1 MLIAIENDLREKG
14 TAVQP
19 DHQQTPESIVASL
32 LDEHPEALVLL
43 AEAGHRRALAACS
56 AADAGLMFRS
66 AQAARLGYEELRHR
80 IDPRRQRPVDFGAG
94 LLCLLVLAAAIAVLD
109 FVELSGLLGG
119 LTSVP
124 PALAATVVW
133 LTMSWLGALAVRR
146 HRWAELTLIATAA
159 ALLGLLLMTLY
170 AFTPHPGWPTI
181 GEHAP
186 GSTVAGILFG
196 FLILLLAVG
205 AGILSASLEPL
216 GLLPAGRRWRRAQGA
231 YAEAWATSRADQEAD
246 AIAAHAWLGLVRVWA
261 TAIVPGE
268 EQLIAET
275 AALAAAMIE
284 SGWS

>member
-1 MLIAIENDLREKG
+1 VLIAIESDLREKG

-19 DHQQTPESIVASL
+19 DHQQTPESIVVSL

-56 AADAGLMFRS
+56 AADAGLMFRA

-80 IDPRRQRPVDFGAG
+80 IDPRHQRPVDFGAA
-94 LLCLLVLAAAIAVLD
+94 LLCLLVFAAGIAVLD

-119 LTSVP
+119 LMSATS
-124 PALAATVVW
+124 ALAATVVW
-133 LTMSWLGALAVRR
+133 LTMSWLGALAARQ

-170 AFTPHPGWPTI
+170 AFTPHRGWPAI
-181 GEHAP
+181 GEHAS
-186 GSTVAGILFG
+186 GSTVAGVLFG
-196 FLILLLAVG
+196 VLILLLTVG
-205 AGILSASLEPL
+205 AGILIANLEPP
-216 GLLPAGRRWRRAQGA
+216 GLLPARRRWRRAQGA
-231 YAEAWATSRADQEAD
+231 YEEAGATSRADQEAD
-246 AIAAHAWLGLVRVWA
+246 AIATHAWLGLVRVWA

>member
-1 MLIAIENDLREKG
+1 VLIAIESDLREKG
-14 TAVQP
+14 TAVHL
-19 DHQQTPESIVASL
+19 DHEQTPESIVGSL

-56 AADAGLMFRS
+56 AADAGLMFRA

-80 IDPRRQRPVDFGAG
+80 IDPRRQRRVDFGEG
-94 LLCLLVLAAAIAVLD
+94 LLCLLVLASGIAVLD
-109 FVELSGLLGG
+109 FAELSGLLSG

-133 LTMSWLGALAVRR
+133 LTMSWLGALAARQ

-159 ALLGLLLMTLY
+159 AVLGLLLMALY
-170 AFTPHPGWPTI
+170 GFTPHPGWPTI

-196 FLILLLAVG
+196 VLILLLTEG
-205 AGILSASLEPL
+205 AGTLIASLEPS
-216 GLLPAGRRWRRAQGA
+216 GLLPARRRWRRAQGA
-231 YAEAWATSRADQEAD
+231 YEKAWATSRADREAD
-246 AIAAHAWLGLVRVWA
+246 LIATNAWLGLVRVWA

-268 EQLIAET
+268 EQLVAET

-284 SGWS
+284 SGWF

>member
-1 MLIAIENDLREKG
+1 MLIAIKSDLREKG

-19 DHQQTPESIVASL
+19 EHQQTPGSIVGSL

-43 AEAGHRRALAACS
+43 AEAGHRWALAACS
-56 AADAGLMFRS
+56 AADARLMFRA

-80 IDPRRQRPVDFGAG
+80 IDPRRQRPVDIGAG
-94 LLCLLVLAAAIAVLD
+94 LLCLLVLAAGIAVLD

-124 PALAATVVW
+124 STLAATVVW
-133 LTMSWLGALAVRR
+133 LTMSWLGALAARQ
-146 HRWAELTLIATAA
+146 HRWAELRLIATVA

-170 AFTPHPGWPTI
+170 AFTPHPGWPSF

-196 FLILLLAVG
+196 VLTLLLTVG
-205 AGILSASLEPL
+205 AGIVIASLEPP
-216 GLLPAGRRWRRAQGA
+216 GLLPARRRWRRAQGA
-231 YAEAWATSRADQEAD
+231 YEEAEATSRADQEAD
-246 AIAAHAWLGLVRVWA
+246 AIATHAWLGLVRVWA

-268 EQLIAET
+268 EQLISET
-275 AALAAAMIE
+275 AALAAAMIQ